1 MKTSSITK
9 WQFRW
14 YRREFL
20 VKMAL
25 AGASIP
31 FAALVASRV
40 SLAAEKLSEGD
51 PTAVSLGYRHDAEQ
65 ASHEQYVAGRRCD
78 GCVFYQGENGAAD
91 GPCLVFGGKLV
102 SAKGWCASWRA
113 REG

>member
-1 MKTSSITK
+1 MKKSSTTK
-9 WQFRW
+9 WQFRL

-31 FAALVASRV
+31 FAALLASRA
-40 SLAAEKLSEGD
+40 SLAAEKLSEDD
-51 PTAVSLGYRHDAEQ
+51 PTAISLGYRHDAEQ
-65 ASHEQYVAGRRCD
+65 ASHEQYEAGRRCD
-78 GCVFYQGENGAAD
+78 GCVFYQGESGTAD

-102 SAKGWCASWRA
+102 TAVGWCASWRA